1 MDNSKPSNDLDKL
14 ENYKTEITKQIGEA
28 NDRIDN
34 LKMVIQNLRAEYS
47 KTVAR
52 QLSAMGEDKKLQ
64 TSQWRYS
71 RTTANPAK
79 ATWWHVVKAD
89 DTKAYKVVKTLE
101 LIDPHLVNKTASTSG
116 IKKMIANGRFKPTK
130 YGNLVDVETGQ
141 MIPYKAELNPDRLN
155 VKAVEK

>member
-1 MDNSKPSNDLDKL
+1 MNKLDKL
-14 ENYKTEITKQIGEA
+14 ENYKTELTKQIGESKQQIE
-28 NDRIDN
+28 NIKVTISN
-34 LKMVIQNLRAEYS
+34 LQAEYER
-47 KTVAR
+47 TVSM
-52 QLSAMGEDKKLQ
+52 QLREMGEDNKLQ

-71 RTTANPAK
+71 RATANPAK

-89 DTKAYKVVKTLE
+89 DTKSYKVVKTLE

-141 MIPYKAELNPDRLN
+141 MIPYRAELRPDKLN

>member
-1 MDNSKPSNDLDKL
+1 MDNNRPSNDLDKL

-28 NDRIDN
+28 KQQIENIKVTISN
-34 LKMVIQNLRAEYS
+34 LQAEYDQAVS
-47 KTVAR
+47 V
-52 QLSAMGEDKKLQ
+52 QLRNMGDDKKLQ

-79 ATWWHVVKAD
+79 ATWWHVTKSD
-89 DTKAYKVVKTLE
+89 DTKPYKIVKALE
-101 LIDPHLVNKTASTSG
+101 LIDPKLINKTASTSG

-141 MIPYKAELNPDRLN
+141 MIPYLAELRSDRLA
-155 VKAVEK
+155 VKAVE

>member
-1 MDNSKPSNDLDKL
+1 MNKLDKL
-14 ENYKTEITKQIGEA
+14 ENYKTELTKQIGEA
-28 NDRIDN
+28 KQQIENIKVTIAN
-34 LKMVIQNLRAEYS
+34 LQAEYDQ
-47 KTVAR
+47 TVSI
-52 QLSAMGEDKKLQ
+52 QLRNMGDDKKLQ

-79 ATWWHVVKAD
+79 TTWWHVTKAD

-101 LIDPHLVNKTASTSG
+101 LIDPHLVNKAASTSG

-141 MIPYKAELNPDRLN
+141 MIPYKAELRPDRLT

>member
-1 MDNSKPSNDLDKL
+1 MNKLDKL
-14 ENYKTEITKQIGEA
+14 ENYKTELTKQIGEA
-28 NDRIDN
+28 KQQIENIKVTIAN
-34 LKMVIQNLRAEYS
+34 LQAEYDQAVS
-47 KTVAR
+47 I
-52 QLSAMGEDKKLQ
+52 QLRDMGDDKKLQ

-79 ATWWHVVKAD
+79 ATWWHVTKAD
-89 DTKAYKVVKTLE
+89 DTKPYKIVKALE
-101 LIDPHLVNKTASTSG
+101 LIDPKLINKTASTSG

-141 MIPYKAELNPDRLN
+141 MIPYLAELRPDRLN

>member
-1 MDNSKPSNDLDKL
+1 MIHVNKLDKL
-14 ENYKTEITKQIGEA
+14 ENYKTELTKQIGEA
-28 NDRIDN
+28 KQQIENIKVTIAN
-34 LKMVIQNLRAEYS
+34 LQAEYDQAVS
-47 KTVAR
+47 I
-52 QLSAMGEDKKLQ
+52 QLRDMGDDKKLQ

-79 ATWWHVVKAD
+79 ATWWHVTKAD
-89 DTKAYKVVKTLE
+89 DTKPYKIVKELE
-101 LIDPHLVNKTASTSG
+101 LIDPKLINKTASTSG

-141 MIPYKAELNPDRLN
+141 MIPYLAELRPDRLN